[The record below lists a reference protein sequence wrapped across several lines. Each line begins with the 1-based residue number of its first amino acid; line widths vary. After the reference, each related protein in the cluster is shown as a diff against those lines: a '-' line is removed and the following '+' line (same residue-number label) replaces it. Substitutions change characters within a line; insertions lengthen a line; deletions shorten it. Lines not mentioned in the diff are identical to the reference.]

1 LETGGRVGRGVAPAA
16 ALALVCLLAGCGSQQ
31 DALAPH
37 SKAAHGITSLWW
49 NMLIGSALA
58 FGIVV
63 LILAGAWVRRNR
75 PGVPGVRDGDRA
87 ALGVVLVFGLAIPV
101 VVLSVLFLF
110 SNIFLIR
117 DTTLPTASAAA
128 SERPRLTIRVVG
140 HQFWWEVRYPGT
152 GAVTANEIH
161 IPVRTPVQVLVHT
174 DDVIH
179 SFWVPELNR
188 KIDMVPDQTNRVLLY
203 ADRPGR
209 YRGQC
214 AEFCGLSHAHMGFY
228 VFADSPAKFREWLAR
243 QAKPASGSANALFD
257 DKCAACHSIRG
268 TSATSRVGPDLTHV
282 ASRTSL
288 AALALPNTRDRL
300 AQWIRDPQSVKPG
313 SQMPTLH
320 LTDAEIGRLVAYLET
335 LR

>member
-1 LETGGRVGRGVAPAA
+1 VL
-16 ALALVCLLAGCGSQQ
+16 LLAGCGSQQ

-37 SKAAHGITSLWW
+37 SKAARGIASLWW
-49 NMLIGSALA
+49 NMLIGSALGL
-58 FGIVV
+58 GIVA

-75 PGVPGVRDGDRA
+75 PGVPGVRDGDRF
-87 ALGVVLVFGLAIPV
+87 ALGIVLVFGLAVPI
-101 VVLSVLFLF
+101 VVLSALFLF

-117 DTTLPTASAAA
+117 DTTLPSAAA
-128 SERPRLTIRVVG
+128 APSEQPKLTIRVIG

-152 GAVTANEIH
+152 NAITANEIH
-161 IPVRTPVQVLVHT
+161 IPVRTPVQVLVHS

-188 KIDMVPDQTNRVLLY
+188 KIDMIPDQTNRVELY

-214 AEFCGLSHAHMGFY
+214 AEFCGLQHAHMGFY
-228 VFADSPAKFREWLAR
+228 VFADPPARFRAWLAR
-243 QAKPASGSANALFD
+243 QVKPAAAPDDALFD
-257 DKCAACHSIRG
+257 QKCGACHAIRG
-268 TSATSRVGPDLTHV
+268 TGAQSRVGPDLTHL

-288 AALALPNTRDRL
+288 AALALPNTRAHL
-300 AQWIRDPQSVKPG
+300 VQWIRDPQSVKPG
-313 SQMPTLH
+313 SQMPSVPLTNREIATLV
-320 LTDAEIGRLVAYLET
+320 RYLET